1 MSNHEAAFARPP
13 EWLRRADDVSE
24 LLADLRAGRR
34 EALDELVPL
43 VYHELRVAA
52 QRELMRRPSDTL
64 SATALVNEL
73 YLKLAGGERAA
84 WRDRAHFLAVSA
96 IAMRQ
101 ILVDRARRRTAGKR
115 GGARRAVTLDE
126 GVVAAQADAASLLDL
141 HDALDRLAA
150 LDERLARVVECR
162 FFGGMSEQEIAEA
175 LFVTERTV
183 RRDWVKARALLHHA
197 LAGPPREVRA
207 RVR

>member
-1 MSNHEAAFARPP
+1 VPNTDAALDTHPGVPGAPGVP
-13 EWLRRADDVSE
+13 
-24 LLADLRAGRR
+24 
-34 EALDELVPL
+34 EALDEVLPL
-43 VYHELRVAA
+43 VYRELHRTA
-52 QRELMRRPSDTL
+52 QRALALRPSDTL

-73 YLKLAGGERAA
+73 YLKLAGSDHVA
-84 WRDRAHFLAVSA
+84 WRDRAHFLAVA
-96 IAMRQ
+96 AVTMRHV
-101 ILVDRARRRTAGKR
+101 LVDRARRRVAKKR
-115 GGARRAVTLDE
+115 GGVRRAVTLDE
-126 GVVAAQADAASLLDL
+126 GVLAAETDAASLLDL

-183 RRDWVKARALLHHA
+183 RRDWVKARALLLHA
-197 LAGPPREVRA
+197 LTGTSVEA